1 MKKLIA
7 AATTAGLLIV
17 GTAGVAQA
25 ADSPK
30 PDQTAHPAL
39 RQARRAEVAKVAAA
53 AIGIE
58 PKALIEAVR
67 GGQSVADVAKSH
79 NVEPQAVVDAIVA
92 AADKK
97 IDRLVDAGTITAER
111 AATMKDRLPDRVTK
125 LVNGEL
131 KGKLGQHAKR
141 AAVRRHARRAGAVVA
156 AGVIGIQ
163 PKALAEAVRGG
174 QSVADVATSHN
185 VDPQAVIDA
194 VVAAGDKKI
203 DSLVDA
209 GRITA
214 ERAATMKDRLP
225 ERVSRLV
232 NATPGARAAAGS

>member
-7 AATTAGLLIV
+7 AVTTAGLLIV

-25 ADSPK
+25 ANSPK
-30 PDQTAHPAL
+30 PEKSARPAL
-39 RQARRAEVAKVAAA
+39 RKARIEAVAKVAAST
-53 AIGIE
+53 IGIE
-58 PKALIEAVR
+58 PKALAEAVR
-67 GGQSVADVAKSH
+67 GGQSVAEVARSH

-97 IDRLVDAGTITAER
+97 IDSLVDSGKITADR

-125 LVNGEL
+125 FVNGGL
-131 KGKLGQHAKR
+131 KGKGKQHAKR
-141 AAVRRHARRAGAVVA
+141 ATVRRHARRAGAVVA

-174 QSVADVATSHN
+174 QSVADVARSHN
-185 VDPQAVIDA
+185 VEPQAVIDA

-203 DSLVDA
+203 DSLVES
-209 GRITA
+209 GKVTA
-214 ERAATMKDRLP
+214 DRAATMKERLHQ
-225 ERVSRLV
+225 RVTTLV